1 MSFAQKSEKKWTEEE
16 DDILRAAVA
25 EYGSKLYTCAHSIA
39 PGRSNKSC
47 RKRWIHSLDPS
58 LRKGRWTSNE
68 DAVLL
73 DAVSQH
79 GQNWSKVAR
88 HVEGRTDDQC
98 AKRWRENLDP
108 AISREPWTQEEDKI
122 LLEALRVHGQKW
134 NTISTLLPGRA
145 SVHCRNR
152 YSRLRRARDTQ
163 APGESR
169 TSSPGEGDVEQASSS
184 SYPTPVRW
192 LRYSVDRVWIN
203 VVVSTFVAR

>member
-16 DDILRAAVA
+16 DEVLRAAIDSDRQTHLLRRSEGA
-25 EYGSKLYTCAHSIA
+25 KINWQKISDCL

-47 RKRWIHSLDPS
+47 RKRWIHSLDPT
-58 LRKGRWTSNE
+58 LRKGRWTAAE

-73 DAVSQH
+73 DAVAMH

-88 HVEGRTDDQC
+88 HVDGRTDDQC

-108 AISREPWTQEEDKI
+108 GISREPWTPEEDRT
-122 LLEALRVHGQKW
+122 LLEALKMHGQKW

-152 YSRLRRARDTQ
+152 YSRLRRARDTVSSQ
-163 APGESR
+163 QEGSR
-169 TSSPGEGDVEQASSS
+169 ASSPSGRSSPTDPSS
-184 SYPTPVRW
+184 SYPNNLVRS
-192 LRYSVDRVWIN
+192 LFN
-203 VVVSTFVAR
+203 C